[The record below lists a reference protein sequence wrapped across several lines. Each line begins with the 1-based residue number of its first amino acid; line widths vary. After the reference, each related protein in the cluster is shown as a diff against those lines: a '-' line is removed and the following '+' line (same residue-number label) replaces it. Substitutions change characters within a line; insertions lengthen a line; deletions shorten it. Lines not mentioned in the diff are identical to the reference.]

1 MIALLLLSY
10 KKATMYISLLFFLN
24 SMLGEYII
32 NIPIFSSSKYNL
44 DSSQSEHLF
53 VLNIFVGEKEE
64 EGILKRGPIRN
75 K

>member
-1 MIALLLLSY
+1 MIALLLQESY
-10 KKATMYISLLFFLN
+10 YVYFSFFSK

-32 NIPIFSSSKYNL
+32 NIPVFSSSKYNL
-44 DSSQSEHLF
+44 DSSQSDHLF

>member
-10 KKATMYISLLFFLN
+10 KKATMYISLFFLN

-32 NIPIFSSSKYNL
+32 NIPVFSSSKYNL
-44 DSSQSEHLF
+44 DSSQSDHLF